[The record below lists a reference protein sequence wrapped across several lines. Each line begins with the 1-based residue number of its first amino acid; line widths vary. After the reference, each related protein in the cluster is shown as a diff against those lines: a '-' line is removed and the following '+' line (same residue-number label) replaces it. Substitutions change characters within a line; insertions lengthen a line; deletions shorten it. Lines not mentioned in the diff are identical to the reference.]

1 MTTVMMSLSVEF
13 KSGFNSMSER
23 IGVFGGAFDPVHNGH
38 ISIALSFLKSNVVH
52 RLLIL
57 PTPDPPHKKKDSL
70 TSFQHRLRMLEIAFK
85 DMEKVTVS
93 ELENRL
99 PSPSYSLQTINHLQK
114 INPSAVY
121 YLCIGEDS
129 LESFNS
135 WYKYREVLKKS
146 CLLVAERPGY
156 HASKIS
162 DDILERA
169 IFVDHH
175 PIAISS
181 TEIRNHTGKR
191 NTLYQLSIP
200 DEVREYIAGNNL
212 YRN

>member
-1 MTTVMMSLSVEF
+1 MTMVMMSLSVEF

-23 IGVFGGAFDPVHNGH
+23 IGVFGGAFDPVHDGH
-38 ISIALSFLKSNVVH
+38 ISIALSYLKSNIVH

-57 PTPDPPHKKKDSL
+57 PTPAPPHKKKDSL
-70 TSFQHRLRMLEIAFK
+70 ISFQHRLRMLEIAFK
-85 DMEKVTVS
+85 NMEKVKVS
-93 ELENRL
+93 DLEYRL

-114 INPSAVY
+114 INPSVVY

-129 LESFNS
+129 LASFNS
-135 WYKYREVLKKS
+135 WHKYREILKKS

-156 HASKIS
+156 NASKIS

-169 IFVDHH
+169 ILVDHQ

-181 TEIRNHTGKR
+181 TEIRNHPGKK
-191 NTLYQLSIP
+191 NTLYQLSLP
-200 DEVREYIAGNNL
+200 DEVREYIARNDL